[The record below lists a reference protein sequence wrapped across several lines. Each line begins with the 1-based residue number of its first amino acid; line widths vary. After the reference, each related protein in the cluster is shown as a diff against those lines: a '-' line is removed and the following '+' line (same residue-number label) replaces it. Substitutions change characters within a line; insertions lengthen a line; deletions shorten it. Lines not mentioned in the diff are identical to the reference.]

1 VLDRRVVF
9 VTGKGGVGRT
19 TVAAALGLAA
29 ARAGK
34 RTIVAEVAEQ
44 ERLGVLFGAG
54 PLGHGERELA
64 PGLHGISIDPEKAI
78 EEWLRHQLRSGTL
91 AGVLGGSRIFQYLA
105 TAAPG
110 LSELVTIGKVWDMA
124 QLERR
129 TTGSAFDLAI
139 VDAPATGH
147 GVAMLRAPG
156 TYASIARVGP
166 VSRHAGHIHD
176 FLVDPALTAIVA
188 VALPEEMPVNE
199 TIDLEG
205 RLDEEL
211 GRGLDAIV
219 VNAVE
224 PERLKAAEAKQLEA
238 VDTHVVGN
246 APRGR
251 GGAGTASARAAIEA
265 ALVGRRRAAAQH
277 GQVRRL
283 RRAAT
288 APVSTLP
295 RLPTPDIG
303 LDDLETLSRDL
314 ERRL

>member
-1 VLDRRVVF
+1 MSGVLDSRVVF

-44 ERLGVLFGAG
+44 ERLGALFGIEA
-54 PLGHGERELA
+54 LGHGERELV
-64 PGLHGISIDPEKAI
+64 PGLHGISIDPRKAI
-78 EEWLRHQLRSGTL
+78 EEWLSHQLRSGTL

-129 TTGSAFDLAI
+129 TTGSEFDLAI

-205 RLDEEL
+205 RLDAEL

-224 PERLKAAEAKQLEA
+224 PERLKAAEAKRLEA
-238 VDTHVVGN
+238 VV
-246 APRGR
+246 
-251 GGAGTASARAAIEA
+251 GAGTAPARAAIDA
-265 ALVGRRRAAAQH
+265 ALSGRRRAAAQH

-283 RRAAT
+283 RRAAA

-295 RLPTPDIG
+295 KLPTADIG
-303 LDDLETLSRDL
+303 LSEVEELSRAL
-314 ERRL
+314 ERKL